1 MSRRQEIVDTIRDVA
16 TRVGA
21 SVTIEPHGKHPHAVL
36 HFQGRCFSTTKPG
49 DGSEKLRLRPN
60 DNQPSTGPVHGP
72 TRDAAAVSARSARLA
87 DEAANFHNDIS
98 EV

>member
-1 MSRRQEIVDTIRDVA
+1 MGSIPTQFCTFKAGALARRSPAMDLKNCA
-16 TRVGA
+16 
-21 SVTIEPHGKHPHAVL
+21 
-36 HFQGRCFSTTKPG
+36 
-49 DGSEKLRLRPN
+49 RPN
-60 DNQPSTGPVHGP
+60 DNQPSTGPVRGP